1 VPCFLGRI
9 APRVCSGAVK
19 HALPATLGGRS
30 AAFSRSDCDP
40 GRGGCPG
47 DLQEAPRPG
56 PGIAEGNFISK
67 SYQKPLKNYQMKARA
82 VPPPLQRVQKAQKHE
97 GLDRA
102 TAKTTT
108 LSRIPAWTPPDAERQ
123 CYFFFRGARFA
134 CGRAIFCGKRR
145 CLRGILGKQATWP
158 CKVPRF
164 IGPIA
169 TRVCSGAVK
178 HVLPAT
184 LGGRSAA
191 FSRSDCDPGRGGCPG
206 GLQEAPGVA
215 GGRPEAAGGPDF
227 DPGGKIRGF

>member
-1 VPCFLGRI
+1 MPRGSATFFFEVLG
-9 APRVCSGAVK
+9 
-19 HALPATLGGRS
+19 L
-30 AAFSRSDCDP
+30 
-40 GRGGCPG
+40 
-47 DLQEAPRPG
+47 
-56 PGIAEGNFISK
+56 
-67 SYQKPLKNYQMKARA
+67 RA
-82 VPPPLQRVQKAQKHE
+82 VGLSFVASADIYVVFWGPL
-97 GLDRA
+97 
-102 TAKTTT
+102 
-108 LSRIPAWTPPDAERQ
+108 S
-123 CYFFFRGARFA
+123 
-134 CGRAIFCGKRR
+134 
-145 CLRGILGKQATWP
+145 TWP

-164 IGPIA
+164 LGPIA

>member
-1 VPCFLGRI
+1 
-9 APRVCSGAVK
+9 
-19 HALPATLGGRS
+19 
-30 AAFSRSDCDP
+30 
-40 GRGGCPG
+40 
-47 DLQEAPRPG
+47 
-56 PGIAEGNFISK
+56 
-67 SYQKPLKNYQMKARA
+67 M
-82 VPPPLQRVQKAQKHE
+82 QRVQKAQKHE

-134 CGRAIFCGKRR
+134 RGRAIFCGKRR
-145 CLRGILGKQATWP
+145 YLRGILGIQTTWP

-191 FSRSDCDPGRGGCPG
+191 FSRSDCAPGRGGCPG
-206 GLQEAPGVA
+206 DLQEAP
-215 GGRPEAAGGPDF
+215 RPGPGIAEGNF
-227 DPGGKIRGF
+227 ISKSYQKALKNYQMKARAVPPPRRGF